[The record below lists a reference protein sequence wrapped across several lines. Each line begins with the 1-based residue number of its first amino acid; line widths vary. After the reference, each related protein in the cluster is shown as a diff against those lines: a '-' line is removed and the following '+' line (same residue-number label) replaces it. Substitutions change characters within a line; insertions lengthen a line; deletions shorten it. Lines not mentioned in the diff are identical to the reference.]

1 MRLRLAKGFFQPKAL
16 SGCVPVSFP
25 YKPPLW
31 WSIELIYI
39 VGAYALA
46 SRMLANYS
54 TARYIDPLCATTCL
68 EVRKSGGAF
77 RLNPRGLNL

>member
-1 MRLRLAKGFFQPKAL
+1 MVEHRA
-16 SGCVPVSFP
+16 
-25 YKPPLW
+25 
-31 WSIELIYI
+31 IYI